1 MRVETP
7 SIDAAGLRV
16 ALLVSRFNHLIS
28 IRLIDGARG
37 AEIPDE
43 GIAAV
48 LEDRAE
54 RERRRVE
61 AAGQ

>member
-1 MRVETP
+1 MNDPRRVIPVEADP
-7 SIDAAGLRV
+7 FAQELD
-16 ALLVSRFNHLIS
+16 
-28 IRLIDGARG
+28 RLIDGARG